1 MDTSPKTI
9 DLLVEDL
16 LFSPNLYLRE
26 LDQER
31 RTATFIR
38 MDRAN
43 YVRSAFLDDR
53 AVRDDLSDYQL
64 DLDDLLDIYESNAV
78 RLRPVHY
85 IFHMAF
91 GCSTLLARCL
101 ESVKGCFVLK
111 EPLALHQLAA
121 ARSEIGDSP
130 DALRS
135 WHKTLRLTMSLLS
148 KTYSPSD
155 AVIIKADCASIMDDL
170 LDLEDKSRG
179 LFLYSEQ
186 RSFLVSILKSHERRE
201 WVRRRLSETLK
212 RASLSGGDS
221 FPFNA
226 DVNHLSDAEAAGMFW
241 LTQIYIYREMQGSYK
256 SRLMALNGDEF
267 VESPYELLSEML
279 KHLGI
284 KGVGRRWFERIC
296 GDILS
301 NHSKTPGLKYD
312 RGSRKQELETLF
324 QIFKDELR
332 RGEVFINAI
341 LDKLGWAEIIP
352 PATCR
357 QAYL

>member
-1 MDTSPKTI
+1 
-9 DLLVEDL
+9 
-16 LFSPNLYLRE
+16 
-26 LDQER
+26 
-31 RTATFIR
+31 
-38 MDRAN
+38 
-43 YVRSAFLDDR
+43 
-53 AVRDDLSDYQL
+53 
-64 DLDDLLDIYESNAV
+64 
-78 RLRPVHY
+78 
-85 IFHMAF
+85 
-91 GCSTLLARCL
+91 
-101 ESVKGCFVLK
+101 
-111 EPLALHQLAA
+111 
-121 ARSEIGDSP
+121 
-130 DALRS
+130 
-135 WHKTLRLTMSLLS
+135 
-148 KTYSPSD
+148 
-155 AVIIKADCASIMDDL
+155 
-170 LDLEDKSRG
+170 
-179 LFLYSEQ
+179 
-186 RSFLVSILKSHERRE
+186 
-201 WVRRRLSETLK
+201 LK

>member
-16 LFSPNLYLRE
+16 LFSPDLYLRE

-31 RTATFIR
+31 RTATFIK
-38 MDRAN
+38 MSRAN

-64 DLDDLLDIYESNAV
+64 DLDDLLDVYESSAI
-78 RLRPVHY
+78 RPRPAHY

-101 ESVKGCFVLK
+101 ECVEGCFVLK

-121 ARSEIGDSP
+121 ARSEIGDAP

-155 AVIIKADCASIMDDL
+155 AVIIKADCAGIMDDL
-170 LDLEDKSRG
+170 LDLQDESRG

-186 RSFLVSILKSHERRE
+186 RSFLVSILKSHERRK
-201 WVRRRLSETLK
+201 WVRRRLSESLK
-212 RASLSGGDS
+212 RERWFGDGS
-221 FPFNA
+221 SPLKVN
-226 DVNHLSDAEAAGMFW
+226 VNHLSDAEAAGLFW
-241 LTQIYIYREMQGSYK
+241 LTQIFMYRELHGSYK
-256 SRLMALNGDEF
+256 SRLLALNGDAF
-267 VESPYELLSEML
+267 VESPYELLSEVL
-279 KHLGI
+279 KHLGF
-284 KGVGRRWFERIC
+284 KGVGRTWFERAC
-296 GDILS
+296 GDILG
-301 NHSKTPGLKYD
+301 NHSKTPGLRYD
-312 RGSRKQELETLF
+312 RNARKQELEMLF
-324 QIFKDELR
+324 LIFKDELK
-332 RGEVFINAI
+332 RGEAFLNAN
-341 LDKLGWAEIIP
+341 LDKLGWAEIVP
-352 PATCR
+352 RAAR
-357 QAYL
+357 QLAY